1 MASWRREEVLVVPRA
16 EIFPDGA
23 WHGFIHDEP
32 ERYLG
37 IIADRRQFRP
47 RGEIEEDPDYQQ
59 IIPYLVFRNHDRYLL
74 TRRLKQST
82 EKRLRHLYSLGVGGH
97 INRADVADETTD
109 PVEAGLRREFEE
121 EVDYDGAW
129 EHRLIGLINDD
140 SNDVSRVHLALVFE
154 VSGERPE
161 IGIRETGKLEGELLK
176 LEEMKMYYLDME
188 SWSQLIYD
196 HLLERE
202 VAQQDGGE
210 AVAAVHVG
218 RGEGHG

>member
-1 MASWRREEVLVVPRA
+1 MASWRSEEVLVVPRA

-23 WHGFIHDEP
+23 WHGFIHEDP
-32 ERYLG
+32 ERYLS
-37 IIADRRQFRP
+37 IIAARRQFRP
-47 RGEIEEDPDYQQ
+47 RGEVEDDPDYQQ

-97 INRADVADETTD
+97 INRVDVVDATAD
-109 PVEAGLRREFEE
+109 PVEEGLRREFEE
-121 EVDYDGAW
+121 EVSYDGAW

-154 VSGERPE
+154 VTGDQPE
-161 IGIRETGKLEGELLK
+161 ISIRETGKLEGELMK

-202 VAQQDGGE
+202 QAQRDLAPPVTAPAAAAEGE
-210 AVAAVHVG
+210 A
-218 RGEGHG
+218 

>member
-1 MASWRREEVLVVPRA
+1 MSVFKRMSDVLQQKLNAV
-16 EIFPDGA
+16 
-23 WHGFIHDEP
+23 
-32 ERYLG
+32 L
-37 IIADRRQFRP
+37 DRT
-47 RGEIEEDPDYQQ
+47 EDPNEALDFAYQKQ
-59 IIPYLVFRNHDRYLL
+59 LESLQQVRRNVADVL
-74 TRRLKQST
+74 TAEKRLELQEAQLKQST

-97 INRADVADETTD
+97 INRADVADETAD
-109 PVEAGLRREFEE
+109 PVEEGLRREFEE
-121 EVDYDGAW
+121 EVTYEGAW
-129 EHRLIGLINDD
+129 VHRLIGLINDD

-196 HLLERE
+196 HLLARE
-202 VAQQDGGE
+202 VAQRDGGE

>member
-1 MASWRREEVLVVPRA
+1 MGSWRSEEVLVVPRA

-23 WHGFIHDEP
+23 WHGFIHEDP
-32 ERYLG
+32 ERFLS
-37 IIADRRQFRP
+37 IIAARRQFRP
-47 RGEIEEDPDYQQ
+47 RGEVEEDPDYQQ

-97 INRADVADETTD
+97 INRADVADKTAD
-109 PVEAGLRREFEE
+109 PVEEGLRREFEE
-121 EVDYDGAW
+121 EVTYEGVW

-154 VSGERPE
+154 VTGDHPDIS
-161 IGIRETGKLEGELLK
+161 IRETGKLEGELLK

-202 VAQQDGGE
+202 QAEWGSAH
-210 AVAAVHVG
+210 AVAAPG
-218 RGEGHG
+218 SLPGEGES

>member
-1 MASWRREEVLVVPRA
+1 MASWRSEEVLVVPRA

-23 WHGFIHDEP
+23 WHGFIHEDP
-32 ERYLG
+32 ERYLS
-37 IIADRRQFRP
+37 IIAARRQFRP
-47 RGEIEEDPDYQQ
+47 RGEVEDNPDYQQ

-74 TRRLKQST
+74 TRRLKQSS

-97 INRADVADETTD
+97 INRVDVADATAD
-109 PVEAGLRREFEE
+109 PVEEGLRREFEE
-121 EVDYDGAW
+121 EVSYDGAW

-154 VSGERPE
+154 VTGDQPE
-161 IGIRETGKLEGELLK
+161 ISIRETGKLEGELLK

-202 VAQQDGGE
+202 QVQRDLAEPVTAPAAAAEGE
-210 AVAAVHVG
+210 A
-218 RGEGHG
+218 